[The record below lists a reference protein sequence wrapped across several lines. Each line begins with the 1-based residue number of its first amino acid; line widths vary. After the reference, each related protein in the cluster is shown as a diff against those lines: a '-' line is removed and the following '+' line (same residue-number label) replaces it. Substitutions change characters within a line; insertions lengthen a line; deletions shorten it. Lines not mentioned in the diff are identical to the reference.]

1 MLDAYQCELSYAI
14 PFAIAYKIN
23 FPATGN
29 KQHLCK
35 FKKKII
41 TLQKISCKLS
51 AGVCIFAC
59 VWRRR
64 YWDVGIVLVFSHVP
78 LQSKSKGENMI

>member
-35 FKKKII
+35 FKKKSS
-41 TLQKISCKLS
+41 LCKKFHISWVE
-51 AGVCIFAC
+51 AYVCL
-59 VWRRR
+59 
-64 YWDVGIVLVFSHVP
+64 LVFGGGDIGM
-78 LQSKSKGENMI
+78 LELF

>member
-35 FKKKII
+35 LKKVI
-41 TLQKISCKLS
+41 TLQKISYKLS
-51 AGVCIFAC
+51 AGVCMFAC
-59 VWRRR
+59 V
-64 YWDVGIVLVFSHVP
+64 
-78 LQSKSKGENMI
+78 